1 MSSLVQI
8 LSNMSIGKRSVKVTL
23 VTLWNVDGTTGFAI
37 ATLWL

>member
-8 LSNMSIGKRSVKVTL
+8 LSNVSIGKRSVKVIL
-23 VTLWNVDGTTGFAI
+23 GNVDGTNGFAI

>member
-8 LSNMSIGKRSVKVTL
+8 LSNVSIGKRSVKVIL
-23 VTLWNVDGTTGFAI
+23 RNVDGTTGFAI

>member
-8 LSNMSIGKRSVKVTL
+8 LSNVSIGKRSVKVISR
-23 VTLWNVDGTTGFAI
+23 NVDGTTGFAI